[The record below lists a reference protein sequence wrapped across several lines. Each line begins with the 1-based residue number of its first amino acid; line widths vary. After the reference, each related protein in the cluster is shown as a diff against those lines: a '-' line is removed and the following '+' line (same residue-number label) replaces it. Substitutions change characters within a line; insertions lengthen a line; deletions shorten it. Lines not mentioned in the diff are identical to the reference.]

1 MKNCSFSIFILDDE
15 IELAD
20 YLVNKSIK
28 EHTVSDIFP
37 SEEQYKNRIVGTLG
51 EIVFSRVYGFDT
63 PTKSFGASD
72 GQDYGCDFKF
82 SMGDDNF
89 YCVDLKSMLRKPVKL
104 KSFYSLNISERQLI
118 KKESLTDFYYLIN
131 LNIGF
136 ENNNSVSFVN
146 GDNTATFVGLVKKE
160 DILSGKCG
168 TFFPHGSSRENDG
181 GHKFVFRENT
191 YEIYFNEL
199 RLPKIN
205 KTIESL
211 NGFKTVRIYKKP

>member
-1 MKNCSFSIFILDDE
+1 MKKCSFSISILDDE
-15 IELAD
+15 IKLAD
-20 YLVNKSIK
+20 YLVKKSIK

-37 SEEQYKNRIVGTLG
+37 LEEQYKNRIVGTLG
-51 EIVFSRVYGFDT
+51 EIVFSRVYGFDA
-63 PTKSFGASD
+63 PAKSFGASD
-72 GQDYGCDFKF
+72 GQDNGCDFKF
-82 SMGDDNF
+82 PRGDGNF
-89 YCVDLKSMLRKPVKL
+89 YCIDLKSMLRKPVKL
-104 KSFYSLNISERQLI
+104 RSSYSLNISERQLI

-136 ENNNSVSFVN
+136 EDNNSVSFVKN
-146 GDNTATFVGLVKKE
+146 DNAATFVGLIKKE

-168 TFFPHGSSRENDG
+168 TFFPNNSSRENDG

-205 KTIESL
+205 KTIEKL
-211 NGFKTVRIYKKP
+211 KGFKLVKIWK